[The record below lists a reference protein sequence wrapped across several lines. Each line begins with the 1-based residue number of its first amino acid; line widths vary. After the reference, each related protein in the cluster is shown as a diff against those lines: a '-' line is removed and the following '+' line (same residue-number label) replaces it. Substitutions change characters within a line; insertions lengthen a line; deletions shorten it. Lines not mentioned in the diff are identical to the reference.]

1 MKPSLTKKTS
11 RRSIGGPS
19 MGAASTPFQ
28 ELSINEPAL
37 RPQAAPVSS
46 FVQARSPNAPGPV
59 VLSDPQLTPEPASI
73 SNLEKLAN
81 ELGSLN
87 TNLQQFATAGIQR
100 AKDVDEDRRATA
112 ETIGR
117 LSNQQYPGQTY
128 LEWKDKVEA
137 DLKKADPASDK
148 AKKLQ
153 ALFDRLQA
161 LNPVTEKYAE
171 QYRLAA
177 QLETNILNFEN
188 NFHKARQIT
197 GADGEPV
204 NRETLS
210 PESVEFKNHLFG
222 MVDLPTDKIIQKEYE
237 EKVRAVYK
245 WGFQQ
250 QSKDHGEYKKQKYIS
265 SINDKINVS
274 LQNKKTTSVQLAAE
288 ISNADAGVRK
298 NLGVEAHQGYKESIP
313 DNLTNSVIALSTV
326 TETDGAGN
334 VIGQKLDSQL
344 FKYYSNKAMEA
355 FPLIVIGPNG
365 EKLVDS
371 LEPDAALSLAQQMMS
386 TFSEINKNHENISKD
401 LGEEIAEK
409 YVVEFKLGDA
419 DTYSSTA
426 KTTEAINKASAAV
439 SADGQLTGDLIAT
452 QKAKSYINSIVEV
465 NRKLFSK
472 PVQDLFIEKGNRIV
486 NNPDLDATTKR
497 IGIDNLR
504 AQGLTAKNAGPL
516 ITRIDKQD
524 EVRDDGYGKIIRE
537 RINKAKGGLKDQFRK
552 AIAARDNILETQFTS
567 KQEEEYEQ
575 FFTDLNTARMRNK
588 EAIFSQ
594 PNPGNMSDELWL
606 QEKMGQYKR
615 SDTDLV
621 NAAADNIQKI
631 RDELPIIKASQI
643 ENLEEAMKETSTQGQ
658 KNSWTT
664 SIGRT
669 KIISTETFKNELN
682 TLLYQNQL
690 SPSMIEFLNRIG
702 WRRKKDNRPGDFFI
716 KQYSFHFSTPMPD
729 KVKKQLV
736 EVVNKIAGRRGLKAF
751 DMNPAG
757 NPVSDL

>member
-1 MKPSLTKKTS
+1 MQPSLTKKTS

-112 ETIGR
+112 ETIGK

-188 NFHKARQIT
+188 NFHKARQIK
-197 GADGEPV
+197 GADGELV

-237 EKVRAVYK
+237 DKVRAVYK

-274 LQNKKTTSVQLAAE
+274 LQNKKTTSVQLAKE

-298 NLGVEAHQGYKESIP
+298 NLGVEAHQGYKESIS
-313 DNLTNSVIALSTV
+313 DNLVNSVITLSTI
-326 TETDGAGN
+326 TERDGAGN
-334 VIGQKLDSQL
+334 IIGQKLDSQL
-344 FKYYSNKAMEA
+344 FRYYSNKAMEA

-371 LEPDAALSLAQQMMS
+371 LEPEAALSLAQQMMS
-386 TFSEINKNHENISKD
+386 TFAEINNNHENISKD
-401 LGEEIAEK
+401 LGEEIGEK
-409 YVVEFKLGDA
+409 YVVEFGLNDA
-419 DTYSSTA
+419 ETYSSTE
-426 KTTEAINKASAAV
+426 KTTEAMNKASAAI
-439 SADGQLTGDLIAT
+439 SADGQLAGDLVAT
-452 QKAKSYINSIVEV
+452 QKALSYIKGIADTNQAV
-465 NRKLFSK
+465 FSK
-472 PVQDLFIEKGNRIV
+472 PVQNLLIEKGTKIV
-486 NNPDLDATTKR
+486 NNINLDATTKR
-497 IGIDNLR
+497 IGIENLVS
-504 AQGLTAKNAGPL
+504 QGLTAKNAGPL
-516 ITRIDKQD
+516 FTRIDRQD
-524 EVRDDGYGKIIRE
+524 EFRDDGHDKMMRE
-537 RINKAKGGLKDQFRK
+537 RISKAKGGLKDQLRK
-552 AIAARDNILETQFTS
+552 AIAARDNVLESQLNN
-567 KQEEEYEQ
+567 KQEDEFLQ
-575 FFTDLNTARMRNK
+575 FFTDLNTRRMQNK

-594 PNPGNMSDELWL
+594 PNPGTMSDELWL
-606 QEKMGQYKR
+606 QEKTSQYKK
-615 SDTDLV
+615 TDSEIV
-621 NAAADNIQKI
+621 GEFADRIQGI
-631 RDELPIIKASQI
+631 REKLPIIKESQI
-643 ENLEEAMKETSTQGQ
+643 QNLDEAMREKSDQTQ
-658 KNSWTT
+658 KNNWRT
-664 SIGRT
+664 SVGRM
-669 KIISTETFKNELN
+669 KILPTETYKNELN
-682 TLLYQNQL
+682 TLLYENQL
-690 SPSMIEFLNRIG
+690 SPSMLKFLYRISYK
-702 WRRKKDNRPGDFFI
+702 RKEGTRPGDFFI
-716 KQYSFHFSTPMPD
+716 KQYPFHFSTPMPD
-729 KVKKQLV
+729 KVKKQLA
-736 EVVNKIAGRRGLKAF
+736 EIVNEIAGRRGLKAF
-751 DMNPAG
+751 DSNPAG
-757 NPVSDL
+757 NPTPDL

>member
-1 MKPSLTKKTS
+1 M
-11 RRSIGGPS
+11 GGPS

-100 AKDVDEDRRATA
+100 AKDVDEERRVTA
-112 ETIGR
+112 ETIGK

-188 NFHKARQIT
+188 NFHKARQIK
-197 GADGEPV
+197 GADGELV

-210 PESVEFKNHLFG
+210 PESVEFKNALFG
-222 MVDLPTDKIIQKEYE
+222 MINLPTDKIIQKEYE
-237 EKVRAVYK
+237 DKVRAVYK

-265 SINDKINVS
+265 SINEKINVS
-274 LQNKKTTSVQLAAE
+274 LQNKKTTSVQLAKE

-298 NLGVEAHQGYKESIP
+298 NLGVEAHQGYKESIS
-313 DNLTNSVIALSTV
+313 DNLANSVITLSTI
-326 TETDGAGN
+326 TKEDGAGN
-334 VIGQKLDSQL
+334 IIGQELDSQL

-355 FPLIVIGPNG
+355 FPLIVIGPHG

-371 LEPDAALSLAQQMMS
+371 LEPEAALSLAQKMMS
-386 TFSEINKNHENISKD
+386 TFTEVNNNHENISKD
-401 LGEEIAEK
+401 LGEEIGEK
-409 YVVEFKLGDA
+409 YIIEFGLGDA
-419 DTYSSTA
+419 ETYTSTR

-439 SADGQLTGDLIAT
+439 SADGQLTGDLVAT

-472 PVQDLFIEKGNRIV
+472 PVQDLLIEKATAIV
-486 NNPDLDATTKR
+486 NNGDLDATTKR
-497 IGIDNLR
+497 IGIENLIT
-504 AQGLTAKNAGPL
+504 QGLTAKNAAPSF
-516 ITRIDKQD
+516 TRIDKQN
-524 EVRDDGYGKIIRE
+524 EVEDDGYGKIIKQ
-537 RINKAKGGLKDQFRK
+537 RINKPKGGLKDQFRK

-575 FFTDLNTARMRNK
+575 FFTDLNIARMRNK
-588 EAIFSQ
+588 EAVFSQ

-621 NAAADNIQKI
+621 NAAADKIQAI
-631 RDELPIIKASQI
+631 REKLPIIKASQI
-643 ENLEEAMKETSTQGQ
+643 QDLDEAMKGKSTQVQ
-658 KNSWTT
+658 KNNWET
-664 SIGRT
+664 SIGRM
-669 KIISTETFKNELN
+669 KIMPTETFKNELN
-682 TLLYQNQL
+682 TLLYENQL

-702 WRRKKDNRPGDFFI
+702 WRRKEGNRPGDFFV
-716 KQYSFHFSTPMPD
+716 KQYSFHFSTPIPD
-729 KVKKQLV
+729 KVKKQLI
-736 EVVNKIAGRRGLKAF
+736 EIVNEIAGRRGLKAF